1 MIFEHQQYQVD
12 CVSNI
17 VEVLKDSD
25 GLNDF
30 SSLQNNIKILQ
41 DKQEIPQKHLQN
53 IPRMD
58 VLMETGTGKT
68 FTYIKTMYELRKKYG
83 VNKFIIFVPRLAIRA
98 GVIQNIDMT
107 SDYFFQ
113 EYGVRLKRYIYGDKN
128 GLSQVRR
135 YIRNNNELSVL
146 ILTSAS
152 ITSSTK
158 NTRVLTRRSEDLI
171 YDEKS
176 PLDAISKL
184 NPVIF
189 IDEPHL
195 LKGTEFVKKY
205 KEYFD
210 KSLCLRFGATFP
222 NEDKLS
228 NVIYIL
234 DSISAFREYLVKK
247 IRVSTIIDGES
258 SIKFYN
264 PRVKQKLVSISY
276 FKGKMEYKKENLIFG
291 EDIGIV
297 TGNNNYKGVSVRNIK
312 NTEVL
317 LSDKTRQPLSLN
329 HYKLT
334 DESIRLMIRKTIK
347 IHFEKEEELFNHN
360 IKTLSLFFIP
370 NVSDFRG
377 NNPRIKKIFE
387 EEYKK
392 ERQSILQGKL
402 CIEYKEYLRKDYDM
416 NDNLQVHEGYFSGD
430 NGSTDE
436 KEAFGVNLIL
446 EQKNTLLS
454 TKTPLRFIFSVWA
467 LQEGWDNPNI
477 FNICKLTSGNQ
488 ETSRRQQVGRG
499 LRIAVNNKGKRQTIR
514 YCNND
519 ENEFYNINMLDV
531 IVSGLEINFIEEIQ
545 NEIIMNS
552 YTCLVGN
559 KLTLDILRNM
569 GLDDRQVNH
578 LLGFLEN
585 NEIITFIS
593 DEKAYYIKSP
603 IGDFLRDNK
612 NNLPESLNSKYD
624 KLLKDFGGAV
634 IPPII
639 NRNKLIDTVG
649 LRRDKFKEFENLW
662 KVITRKAKIIYKNI
676 DDNKLSD
683 SIAEPFN
690 KEKIAPVKIV
700 VETKT
705 YSHKENEIELNKVAD
720 LGIVNFFKSNTYFNF
735 VIDFAKDKKL
745 PLPFIIKIFNKLKF
759 DNIKNNSKASYQL
772 LSNILPEEI
781 HQSIIQNIGYEF
793 NGEIN
798 VNAMKVFY
806 DDEKCSI
813 TKNKI
818 ESRKLGQYEDLSTP
832 PADNYLYDKIIY
844 DSNIERDTINKSKAP
859 FMVDGDQ
866 ITVFAKLPRIN
877 ISLPYAKTY
886 SPDFAYFINTKE
898 GKELFLIVETKG
910 YNSRSEIP
918 DDEQKKI
925 DYAEKFFS
933 QLNDSLGSNIE
944 VKFRVRMNKQ
954 SLIDILNDVR
964 EGTRL

>member
-17 VEVLKDSD
+17 VEVLKDSG
-25 GLNDF
+25 GLSDF
-30 SSLQNNIKILQ
+30 YSLQNNVKILQ
-41 DKQEIPQKHLQN
+41 DKQQIPQKYLQN
-53 IPRMD
+53 IPRID

-68 FTYIKTMYELRKKYG
+68 FTYIKTMYELNKEYG
-83 VNKFIIFVPRLAIRA
+83 INKFIVFVPRLAIRA

-113 EYGVRLKRYIYGDKN
+113 EYGKRLKRYIYGDKN
-128 GLSQVRR
+128 GLSQVWN
-135 YIRNNNELSVL
+135 YIENKNVLSVL

-152 ITSSTK
+152 ITGSNE
-158 NTRVLTRRSEDLI
+158 NTRVLTRRSERLS

-176 PLDAISKL
+176 PLDGISKL

-195 LKGTEFVKKY
+195 LKGTKFVEKY
-205 KEYFD
+205 KSYFD

-222 NEDKLS
+222 TEDELS

-234 DSISAFREYLVKK
+234 DSISAFREYLVKR
-247 IRVSTIIDGES
+247 IRVSTIIDSET

-264 PRVKQKLVSISY
+264 PRVKEKLVSISY
-276 FKGKMEYKKENLIFG
+276 FKEKIEHKKENLNFG
-291 EDIGIV
+291 EDIGVV
-297 TGNNNYKGVSVRNIK
+297 TGNNNYNGISVRNIK

-317 LSDKTRQPLSLN
+317 FSDKTKQPLSLN
-329 HYKLT
+329 SYKLT
-334 DESIRLMIRKTIK
+334 DESIRLMIRRTIK
-347 IHFEKEEELFNHN
+347 IHFEKEERLFNQN

-370 NVSDFRG
+370 NVSDFRDK
-377 NNPRIKKIFE
+377 NPRIKRIFE

-392 ERQSILQGKL
+392 ERQSILRGK
-402 CIEYKEYLRKDYDM
+402 ISNEYKEYLKKDYDV
-416 NDNLQVHEGYFSGD
+416 DGKLQVHEGYFSGD
-430 NGSTDE
+430 KGSTDE
-436 KEAFGVNLIL
+436 KEATGVKIIL

-477 FNICKLTSGNQ
+477 FNICKLAPGNQ

-499 LRIAVNNKGKRQTIR
+499 LRIAVNNEGKRQTIR
-514 YCNND
+514 HCNND
-519 ENEFYNINMLDV
+519 ENEFYDINMLDV
-531 IVSGLEINFIEEIQ
+531 IVSGLETNFIEEIQ

-552 YTCLVGN
+552 YTCLVGD

-578 LLGFLEN
+578 LLGFLDN

-593 DEKAYYIKSP
+593 DENAYYIQSP
-603 IGDFLRDNK
+603 VEDFLRDNQ
-612 NNLPESLNSKYD
+612 NNLPDSLTSKYD
-624 KLLKDFGGAV
+624 ELLEYFGGAV
-634 IPPII
+634 APPII
-639 NRNKLIDTVG
+639 NRNKLIDKVG
-649 LRRDKFKEFENLW
+649 VRRDKFKEFENLW
-662 KVITRKAKIIYKNI
+662 KIITRKAKIIYKNI

-683 SIAEPFN
+683 SIAKPFN
-690 KEKIAPVKIV
+690 KDKIAPVKII

-705 YSHKENEIELNKVAD
+705 YNHKKNEIEFNKVEE
-720 LGIVNFFKSNTYFNF
+720 LGAVNFFKSNTYSNF
-735 VIDFAKDKKL
+735 VLDFAKDKQL
-745 PLPFIIKIFNKLKF
+745 PLPFIVKIFNKLKSN
-759 DNIKNNSKASYQL
+759 NIQNNPKASRQL
-772 LSNILPEEI
+772 LSNILPDEI

-793 NGEIN
+793 NGKIN

-806 DDEKCSI
+806 DDDSCS
-813 TKNKI
+813 TPKKEI
-818 ESRKLGQYEDLSTP
+818 ESRKLGQYEDLSNP
-832 PADNYLYDKIIY
+832 PAENYLYDKIIY
-844 DSNIERDTINKSKAP
+844 DSKIEKNAIDKSNTP
-859 FMVDGDQ
+859 SMVNGDQ

-910 YNSRSEIP
+910 YNSQSEIP
-918 DDEQKKI
+918 DDEKKKI

-933 QLNDSLGSNIE
+933 QLNDSLGSSIE

-964 EGTRL
+964 AGTP